1 MPLGEWVTA
10 VLGAEGSGGGTCSVC
25 FMLETGGFEGGGCLN
40 CSACRPFGVGFGVGV
55 GMGVDITESISELSV
70 EIRRGLL
77 P

>member
-1 MPLGEWVTA
+1 MPLGEWGTV
-10 VLGAEGSGGGTCSVC
+10 VMGEEGSGSGACSVC

-40 CSACRPFGVGFGVGV
+40 CSACRPFGVSVGLR
-55 GMGVDITESISELSV
+55 VDIAESSSELSV